1 MKISGRI
8 VDVGLRAIYGA
19 ELTIEEGRIVSIVR
33 KDNVPDR
40 IIMPGFIDAHVH
52 IESSM
57 VTPGAFACQAVRHG
71 TVAVVADPHEIA
83 NVMGVEGV
91 RFMMRDAASV
101 PLKFIFGVPSC
112 VPATPFESS
121 GAVIDASD
129 VKVLL
134 RESTTGFLSEMM
146 NFPGVINGDP
156 EVHAKL
162 KAAREVGKPV
172 DGHAP
177 GVTGDDLMRYISA
190 GISTD
195 HECSTLDEAMEK
207 LSAGMKILIREGS
220 AARNLKVLHPLI
232 ENWRDMIML
241 CCDDIHPDDLIDG
254 HINVIFKRL
263 LNKCYNLFDLVTIA
277 SLNPALHY
285 GTGTGMLRE
294 GDSADF
300 IIVDDLANFNIL
312 STYIDGVEV
321 YGSGEVKFSYNGG
334 EPINNFKCS
343 PVSKTD
349 IATAVD
355 GKRIRVIEIFDGQLY
370 TAGLEVDAQM
380 PAKDRHDIAG
390 DILKI
395 VVKER
400 YNDGKPAAGFVKGF
414 GIKYG
419 AFASSVAHDS
429 HNIIAVGADDESIVR
444 AINKV
449 VEMRGGLVWCGK
461 DDEVISLPLN
471 IAGILS
477 SSPVAEVAASY
488 KQLTKAVLAA
498 GSPLRAPFMT
508 LSFLALLVIPELK
521 IGDRGLFDVNRF
533 CNVPLIIE

>member
-1 MKISGRI
+1 MKISGRV

-19 ELTIEEGRIVSIVR
+19 ELTIAEGRIVSVVR
-33 KDNVPDR
+33 MFEVPDR
-40 IIMPGFIDAHVH
+40 LIMPGFIDAHVH

-57 VTPGAFACQAVRHG
+57 VTPGAFAFQAVRHG

-91 RFMMRDAASV
+91 RFMMRDAESV
-101 PLKFIFGVPSC
+101 PLKFVFGVPSC

-121 GAVIDASD
+121 GAVINAED
-129 VKVLL
+129 VRSLL
-134 RESTTGFLSEMM
+134 LENSTGFLSEMM
-146 NFPGVINGDP
+146 NFPGVIDDDS

-162 KAAREVGKPV
+162 EAARKTGKPI

-177 GVTGDDLMRYISA
+177 GLTGDRLRRYVSA

-195 HECSTLDEAMEK
+195 HECTTLEEAREK
-207 LSAGMKILIREGS
+207 ISAGMKILIREGS
-220 AARNLKVLHPLI
+220 AARNLETLHPLV
-232 ENWRDMIML
+232 ESNTEMVML
-241 CCDDIHPDDLIDG
+241 CCDDIHPDDLLEG
-254 HINVIFKRL
+254 HINVIFNRL
-263 LNKCYNLFDLVTIA
+263 LKKGYNLFDLITIA
-277 SLNPALHY
+277 SVNPAIHY
-285 GTGTGMLRE
+285 GTGTGLLRE

-300 IIVDDLANFNIL
+300 IIVDDLVNFNIL

-321 YGSGEVKFSYNGG
+321 YGSGEVNFSYKGG
-334 EPINNFKCS
+334 CPVNNFNCS
-343 PVSKTD
+343 DINTSD
-349 IATAVD
+349 IATSVT
-355 GKRIRVIEIFDGQLY
+355 GKKIRVLEVFDGELF
-370 TAGLEVDAQM
+370 TAALEVEIQM
-380 PAKDRHDIAG
+380 PGEDRHETSG

-414 GIKYG
+414 RIRHG
-419 AFASSVAHDS
+419 ALASSVAHDS

-449 VEMRGGLVWCGK
+449 VEMKGGLVWCGGNG
-461 DDEVISLPLN
+461 EVISLPLS
-471 IAGILS
+471 IAGLLS
-477 SSPVAEVAASY
+477 SSPVAVVAASY
-488 KQLTKAVLAA
+488 QQLTKAVLAA
-498 GSPLRAPFMT
+498 GSQLRAPFMT

-521 IGDRGLFDVNRF
+521 IGDKGLFDVNRF